1 MFPVAGLC
9 LGYPQGE
16 GHVSLRLPRR
26 LTTHRDRYDDSVLAE
41 AIDDYDRRRDAI
53 HAIPKEQQ
61 RANAEFGEGP
71 STAGRKTRRGRPP
84 RPKARRFR
92 PICVRTASVS
102 IRGDPARGGADLQ
115 GRTIPTHQRSR
126 NDHDKVFVRRHQI
139 TAPDGCLAGGA
150 AGPADARRPRKPPAS
165 TRSRSAALIV
175 ATEDD
180 FRPFEFVKDGKPT
193 GFDNELIEDLR
204 KYAPFEIKQ
213 EILPWTGILAGVT
226 TGKYDVAITAAII
239 TKERKKSLDFTSPI
253 ADATHYYVKRKDDT
267 SISSIKDLN
276 GKTVGVQAG
285 SALLG
290 RLPELGTMLE
300 KEGGKLGKIVEYTS
314 YPEAYQDLALGRVDY
329 VVNTIIN
336 LKTLVAE
343 KPKVFE
349 IGQAVSGKSFP
360 AWAVAKDSPEL
371 LAFLNEFI
379 AKEKASGR
387 FAELQ
392 KKWFGESFPDLPV
405 SFEPEF

>member
-1 MFPVAGLC
+1 MTKCSFARSNSLSRGLM
-9 LGYPQGE
+9 LGA
-16 GHVSLRLPRR
+16 
-26 LTTHRDRYDDSVLAE
+26 LA
-41 AIDDYDRRRDAI
+41 ALFAM
-53 HAIPKEQQ
+53 PMLS
-61 RANAEFGEGP
+61 ANAKAASMDEI
-71 STAGRKTRRGRPP
+71 KKRG
-84 RPKARRFR
+84 
-92 PICVRTASVS
+92 
-102 IRGDPARGGADLQ
+102 
-115 GRTIPTHQRSR
+115 
-126 NDHDKVFVRRHQI
+126 
-139 TAPDGCLAGGA
+139 
-150 AGPADARRPRKPPAS
+150 
-165 TRSRSAALIV
+165 LIV

-204 KYAPFEIKQ
+204 KFAPFEIKQ
-213 EILPWTGILAGVT
+213 EILPWTGILAGVS

-253 ADATHYYVKRKDDT
+253 ADATHYYVKRKDDK

-276 GKTVGVQAG
+276 GKIVGVQAG
-285 SALLG
+285 SALLA
-290 RLPELGTMLE
+290 RLPELNSMLE

-343 KPKVFE
+343 KPAVFE
-349 IGQAVSGKSFP
+349 LGQAVSGKSFP
-360 AWAVAKDSPEL
+360 AWAVAKDNKEL
-371 LAFLNEFI
+371 VAFLNEFI
-379 AKEKASGR
+379 AKEKANGR

-405 SFEPEF
+405 MFEPEF

>member
-1 MFPVAGLC
+1 MTMYSFARSS
-9 LGYPQGE
+9 
-16 GHVSLRLPRR
+16 SLSRR
-26 LTTHRDRYDDSVLAE
+26 LM
-41 AIDDYDRRRDAI
+41 
-53 HAIPKEQQ
+53 
-61 RANAEFGEGP
+61 FG
-71 STAGRKTRRGRPP
+71 
-84 RPKARRFR
+84 
-92 PICVRTASVS
+92 
-102 IRGDPARGGADLQ
+102 
-115 GRTIPTHQRSR
+115 
-126 NDHDKVFVRRHQI
+126 I
-139 TAPDGCLAGGA
+139 TAALFAAPMLIGNAQAGSLDEIKKRG
-150 AGPADARRPRKPPAS
+150 
-165 TRSRSAALIV
+165 LIV

-204 KYAPFEIKQ
+204 KSAPFEVKQ
-213 EILPWTGILAGVT
+213 EILPWTGILAGVS
-226 TGKYDVAITAAII
+226 TGKYDAAITAVII
-239 TKERKKSLDFTSPI
+239 TKERKQSLEFTSPI
-253 ADATHYYVKRKDDT
+253 ADATHYYVKRKDDK

-290 RLPELGTMLE
+290 RLPELAKMLE
-300 KEGGKLGKIVEYTS
+300 KDGGKLGKVVEYTS

-343 KPKVFE
+343 KPVFE

-360 AWAVAKDSPEL
+360 AWAVAKDNKEL
-371 LAFLNEFI
+371 LAFLSEFI

-392 KKWFGESFPDLPV
+392 KKWFGDAFPDLPTT
-405 SFEPEF
+405 FEPEF